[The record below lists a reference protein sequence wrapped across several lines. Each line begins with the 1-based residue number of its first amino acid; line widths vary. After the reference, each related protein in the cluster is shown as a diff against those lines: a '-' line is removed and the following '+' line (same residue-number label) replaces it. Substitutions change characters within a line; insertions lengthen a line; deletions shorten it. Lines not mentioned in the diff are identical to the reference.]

1 MYTCGIDDSL
11 RQFNIE
17 SNSYTDFVVKLN
29 CQPRGLAILRDD
41 KLIILACINELAVV
55 QDLQIVF
62 VLPIKYE
69 ANCISINA
77 DTKEVAVGGDDQK
90 THIYVLNGVQLELKV
105 ELDHLGAVTDC
116 TYSPNNKY
124 LVACDSH
131 RKVTVYDV
139 TEYKVSKI
147 TTRSSKQTHFNMQ
160 NIYCIFYL

>member
-17 SNSYTDFVVKLN
+17 SNSYTDYLVKLN
-29 CQPRGLAILRDD
+29 CQPRGLAILREDN
-41 KLIILACINELAVV
+41 LFILACINELTII
-55 QDLQIVF
+55 QDKRIVF

-77 DTKEVAVGGDDQK
+77 NTREIAVGGDDQK
-90 THIYVLNGVQLELKV
+90 THIYTLNNTELQLKI
-105 ELDHLGAVTDC
+105 ELDHLGSVTDC
-116 TYSPNNKY
+116 CYSPNNKY

-139 TEYKVSKI
+139 TEYKV
-147 TTRSSKQTHFNMQ
+147 M
-160 NIYCIFYL
+160 